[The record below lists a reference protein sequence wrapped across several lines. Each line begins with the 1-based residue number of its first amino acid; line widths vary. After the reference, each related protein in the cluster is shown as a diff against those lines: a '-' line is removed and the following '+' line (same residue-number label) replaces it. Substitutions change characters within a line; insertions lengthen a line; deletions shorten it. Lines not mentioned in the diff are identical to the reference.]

1 MKTYIAQE
9 CSVDFAQ
16 VIHALGLRKKVF
28 QGVKWEKSTN
38 DKTSCGQG
46 KAGLYG

>member
-1 MKTYIAQE
+1 MHWV
-9 CSVDFAQ
+9 SDRVSDR
-16 VIHALGLRKKVF
+16 VRKKVF
-28 QGVKWEKSTN
+28 QGVKWEKKHRN